1 MYKFFK
7 LSLPIGIAGIVLS
20 LILYATNLYYEWVIP
35 VFEKSME
42 DGPAFDA
49 IDHLVYYTPVIIA
62 VIFLAYLAIGQIYLK
77 RHSEKAEE
85 IETDKTIVKNEAIQK
100 ALDEKAEF
108 YRHKYYT
115 NCPKCGAVREE
126 NKTVC
131 SFCGASL
138 IMDSANDGKKKK

>member
-7 LSLPIGIAGIVLS
+7 FSLPIGISGIVLS

-35 VFEKSME
+35 VFEKTMD
-42 DGPAFDA
+42 DGPAFNA
-49 IDHLVYYTPVIIA
+49 IDHLVFFTPLIIA
-62 VIFLAYLAIGQIYLK
+62 AVFLAYLVIGQIYLK
-77 RHSEKAEE
+77 RHNEKNEE
-85 IETDKTIVKNEAIQK
+85 IETGKTIVKNEAIQK
-100 ALDEKAEF
+100 ELDEKAEF

-138 IMDSANDGKKKK
+138 IMDSKADKKS